1 MTILYP
7 RRENHNEDILVLGDW
22 ISGKGTQHLWQQADV
37 ADLLTSGAA
46 GFQRGSNT
54 ALSATEEQITGHDA

>member
-1 MTILYP
+1 M
-7 RRENHNEDILVLGDW
+7 HG
-22 ISGKGTQHLWQQADV
+22 GKQMS

-54 ALSATEEQITGHDA
+54 ALSATEEQIKGHDGSPCVTGTMASESEMRNPCQLYQRVID